1 MKATAENESLGR
13 VVRWLAA
20 HAGFPACRLDA
31 KAEALVCVVALAAA
45 EEAEEQ
51 QRFLIQRRDPA
62 QTSAQRQHAQRRS
75 QVHYKCDNSAKV

>member
-1 MKATAENESLGR
+1 MSAVSSEAAMGD
-13 VVRWLAA
+13 VVRWLAV
-20 HAGFPACRLDA
+20 HAGFPLRRLDS
-31 KAEALVCVVALAAA
+31 KAEAVVCVAALAAA

-62 QTSAQRQHAQRRS
+62 QTSALRQHAQRRS